1 MASPVFRSSGD
12 LIADRRYD
20 YAMASKDAGD
30 LVASADLLR
39 QALEIAPGWAA
50 AWFAL
55 GEVEQTQGL
64 TGQAIAAFRAA
75 RERDPADALGAGLML
90 ARLGAADS
98 ASAMSAA
105 YVATLFDQYASRF
118 DQALRRGLG
127 YRGPEILVEAV
138 AEACR
143 LRGRPA
149 RFAHMLDLGCGTG
162 LAAEA
167 FRSQA
172 TAIDGV
178 DLSGKMVEL
187 AAAKG
192 LYATVEAG
200 DLLAYLARQPGAGA
214 DLIVAADVFVY
225 CADLGPILAESARV
239 LQPGGLLAFTVETHG
254 GDGVM
259 LGAGL
264 RFAHAEAYLRQTMA
278 GLPLGMLVCAAVSTR
293 LEGKLPVPGLVV
305 VAERSA

>member
-20 YAMASKDAGD
+20 YAMASKDEGD
-30 LVASADLLR
+30 WVASADLLR
-39 QALEIAPGWAA
+39 QVLDIAPGWAA

-55 GEVEQTQGL
+55 GEVEQAQGL
-64 TGQAIAAFRAA
+64 TDQAIAAFRAA
-75 RERDPADALGAGLML
+75 REHDPADALGAGLML
-90 ARLGAADS
+90 ARLAAADS
-98 ASAMSAA
+98 ATAMSSA
-105 YVATLFDQYASRF
+105 YVETLFDQYATRF
-118 DQALRRGLG
+118 DQALREGLG

-167 FRSQA
+167 FRSQVA
-172 TAIDGV
+172 AIDGV
-178 DLSGKMVEL
+178 DLSGKMVEI

-192 LYATVEAG
+192 LYAKVEAG
-200 DLLAYLARQPGAGA
+200 DLLAYLGRQPEAGA
-214 DLIVAADVFVY
+214 DLVVAADVFVY
-225 CADLGPILAESARV
+225 CADLGAILAESARA
-239 LQPGGLLAFTVETHG
+239 LRSGGLLAFTVETHG
-254 GDGVM
+254 GDGVV

-264 RFAHAEAYLRQTMA
+264 RYAHTETYLRLAMT
-278 GLPLGMLVCAAVSTR
+278 GLPLDIVVCQQVSTR
-293 LEGKLPVPGLVV
+293 REGKMPVPGLVV
-305 VAERSA
+305 VAERSV